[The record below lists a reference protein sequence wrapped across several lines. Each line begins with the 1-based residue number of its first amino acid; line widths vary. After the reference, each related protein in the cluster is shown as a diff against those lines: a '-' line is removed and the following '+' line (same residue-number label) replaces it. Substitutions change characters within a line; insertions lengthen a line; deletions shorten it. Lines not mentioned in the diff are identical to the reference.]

1 MDEVAVDGRSSADG
15 RVPPF
20 QRGLGAVDDRLDS
33 RIGTVDGRER
43 LDEGRVSLAP
53 VLRRG
58 GGGDPVDGAQSRC
71 DGYRVA
77 TLLDEH
83 VERLQHARRD
93 PGRGE
98 GVPADD
104 RITVTGDVFQLG
116 LARVQLKAVEDEN
129 AGDQEPNCR
138 NRYRP
143 RVDESRPAPPRT
155 VFWVTVL
162 DEPLRQQAETVD
174 PRAEHR

>member
-1 MDEVAVDGRSSADG
+1 MDEVAIDGRCPADG
-15 RVPPF
+15 RVPSF
-20 QRGLGAVDDRLDS
+20 QRGLGAIDDRLDS
-33 RIGTVDGRER
+33 GIGTVDGRER
-43 LDEGRVSLAP
+43 LDERRVALAP

-93 PGRGE
+93 PGRGV

-104 RITVTGDVFQLG
+104 RITITGYVFQTSV
-116 LARVQLKAVEDEN
+116 ARVA
-129 AGDQEPNCR
+129 
-138 NRYRP
+138 
-143 RVDESRPAPPRT
+143 
-155 VFWVTVL
+155 
-162 DEPLRQQAETVD
+162 
-174 PRAEHR
+174 